1 MRFSKTSRDFKVQK
15 IASTTRRLLCSGS
28 ADSSISYSRSLSLR
42 SDRLK
47 EATSHSGAPLDT
59 TTEERLIRPARNVSG
74 SLRLPGDK
82 SISHR
87 YAMLGAFAEGTSR
100 FTNFSTGADCA
111 STLACMEALGAAVN
125 RIGNEAV
132 EITGVAGRVTP
143 SGSPLDRG
151 NCGSTMRMIS
161 GLLSPQQGSFTLI
174 GDASLS
180 RRPMERI
187 RKPLEAMGAKLTLTD
202 GHAPLTIEGTSL
214 KPIDYTTPVPS
225 AQVKT
230 CVLLA
235 GLQTAGTTTVREAV
249 RTRDHS
255 ELALRAF
262 GATLTRTLDSV
273 SIPGPQS
280 LHAISAAVP
289 GDISSAAFFLCAA
302 ALFPGSGLV
311 LDSLGLN
318 PTRATLLDVL
328 TALGAH
334 IAVLNLEEQNAELV
348 GTVQVTAPPEGLGST
363 TISGA
368 LAAQLIDE
376 LPALAAIGP
385 FTSGG
390 IRIRDARELRV
401 KESDRI
407 ALVVRN
413 LRAMGAEVEEFEDGL
428 DVPGGQTLH
437 GATIDSGGDHRI
449 AMAFSVAALR
459 AEGDT
464 LIQGAESAAISFP
477 EFFDLLDLVAE
488 R

>member
-1 MRFSKTSRDFKVQK
+1 M
-15 IASTTRRLLCSGS
+15 L
-28 ADSSISYSRSLSLR
+28 
-42 SDRLK
+42 
-47 EATSHSGAPLDT
+47 GA
-59 TTEERLIRPARNVSG
+59 
-74 SLRLPGDK
+74 LRLPGDK

-87 YAMLGAFAEGTSR
+87 YGMLAAFAEGTSR
-100 FTNFSTGADCA
+100 FSNFSTGADCA
-111 STLACMEALGAAVN
+111 STLKCMEALGASV
-125 RIGNEAV
+125 RKLDGGVV
-132 EITGVAGRVTP
+132 EVTGVAGRVTP
-143 SGSPLDRG
+143 SSEPLDCG
-151 NCGSTMRMIS
+151 NSGSTMRMIS
-161 GLLSPQQGSFTLI
+161 GLLAPQEGTFTLI

-187 RKPLEAMGAKLTLTD
+187 RKPLSEMGARLTLTE
-202 GHAPLTIEGTSL
+202 GHAPVRIEGAAL
-214 KPIDYTTPVPS
+214 KAIDYTTPVPS

-235 GLQTAGTTTVREAV
+235 GLQTEGTTTVRESV

-262 GATLTRTLDSV
+262 GAELTRTVNSV
-273 SIPGPQS
+273 SITGPQTLRS
-280 LHAISAAVP
+280 IEANVP

-302 ALFPGSGLV
+302 SLFPGSSLV

-328 TALGAH
+328 TALGAN
-334 IAVLNLEEQNAELV
+334 ISVLNLEEKNAELV
-348 GTVQVTAPPEGLGST
+348 GTVQVTAPPEGLRST
-363 TISGA
+363 SITGA

-376 LPALAAIGP
+376 LPVLAAIGP
-385 FTSGG
+385 YTSGG
-390 IRIRDARELRV
+390 IRIRDAKELRV

-407 ALVVRN
+407 ALVVKN
-413 LRAMGAEVEEFEDGL
+413 LKAMGAEVIEFEDGL

-437 GATIDSGGDHRI
+437 GATIDAGGDHRI

-477 EFFDLLDLVAE
+477 EFFDLLDQVAE

>member
-1 MRFSKTSRDFKVQK
+1 
-15 IASTTRRLLCSGS
+15 L
-28 ADSSISYSRSLSLR
+28 
-42 SDRLK
+42 
-47 EATSHSGAPLDT
+47 P
-59 TTEERLIRPARNVSG
+59 TETQERLIRPARNIYG

-87 YAMLGAFAEGTSR
+87 YAMLAAFAEGISH

-111 STLACMEALGAAVN
+111 STLACMQALGARVN
-125 RIGNEAV
+125 KTNENSV
-132 EITGVAGRVTP
+132 EISGVSGHVTP
-143 SGSPLDRG
+143 AGHPLDCG
-151 NCGSTMRMIS
+151 NSGSTMRMIS
-161 GLLSPQQGSFTLI
+161 GLLAPQQGSFTLN
-174 GDASLS
+174 GDDSLS

-202 GHAPLTIEGTSL
+202 GHAPLTIHGSPL
-214 KPIDYTTPVPS
+214 QAVDYTTPVPS

-230 CVLLA
+230 CILLA
-235 GLQTAGTTTVREAV
+235 GLQTDGTTIVREAV

-262 GATLTRTLDSV
+262 SAKLTRTLESV
-273 SIPGPQS
+273 SISGPQS
-280 LHAISAAVP
+280 LHAIDAAVP

-302 ALFPGSGLV
+302 AIFPGSSLV

-334 IAVLNLEEQNAELV
+334 IAVLNLEEKHSELV
-348 GTVQVTAPPEGLGST
+348 GTVQITSPAQGLGST
-363 TISGA
+363 EVSGA

-376 LPALAAIGP
+376 LPVLAAIAP
-385 FTSGG
+385 YTSGG
-390 IRIRDARELRV
+390 IRIRDAKELRV

-407 ALVVRN
+407 ALVVKN
-413 LRAMGAEVEEFEDGL
+413 LRAMGAEVAEFEDGL

-437 GATIDSGGDHRI
+437 GATIDSGGDHRL

-459 AEGDT
+459 AQGDT
-464 LIQGAESAAISFP
+464 LIQGADSAAISFP
-477 EFFDLLDLVAE
+477 EFFNLLDLVAE

>member
-1 MRFSKTSRDFKVQK
+1 LQ
-15 IASTTRRLLCSGS
+15 
-28 ADSSISYSRSLSLR
+28 
-42 SDRLK
+42 
-47 EATSHSGAPLDT
+47 
-59 TTEERLIRPARNVSG
+59 TENQERIVRPARNVLG

-87 YAMLGAFAEGTSR
+87 YGMLAAFAEGTSR

-111 STLACMEALGAAVN
+111 STLVCMEALGAKV
-125 RIGNEAV
+125 RRLQDGTV
-132 EITGVAGRVTP
+132 EVTGVGGRVTP
-143 SGSPLDRG
+143 ASGPLDCG
-151 NCGSTMRMIS
+151 NSGSTMRMIS
-161 GLLSPQQGSFTLI
+161 GLLAPQEGRFTLV

-187 RKPLEAMGAKLTLTD
+187 SKPLEAMGARLTLTE
-202 GHAPLTIEGTSL
+202 GHAPLTIEGGALTA
-214 KPIDYTTPVPS
+214 IDYTTPVPS

-262 GATLTRTLDSV
+262 GARLTRTVDSV
-273 SIPGPQS
+273 SIQGPQL
-280 LHAISAAVP
+280 LHAIEGAVP

-311 LDSLGLN
+311 LDGLGLN

-334 IAVLNLEEQNAELV
+334 ISVLNLEEKNAELV
-348 GTVQVTAPPEGLGST
+348 GTVQVTAPAEGLGST
-363 TISGA
+363 AITGA

-376 LPALAAIGP
+376 LPVLAAIGP
-385 FTSGG
+385 YTSGG

-407 ALVVRN
+407 ALVVKN
-413 LRAMGAEVEEFEDGL
+413 LRAMGAEVMEFEDGL

-459 AEGDT
+459 AQGET

-477 EFFDLLDLVAE
+477 EFFDLLEMVAE

>member
-1 MRFSKTSRDFKVQK
+1 LHT
-15 IASTTRRLLCSGS
+15 
-28 ADSSISYSRSLSLR
+28 
-42 SDRLK
+42 
-47 EATSHSGAPLDT
+47 ATQ
-59 TTEERLIRPARNVSG
+59 ERIIRPARNVYG
-74 SLRLPGDK
+74 SVRLPGDK

-87 YAMLGAFAEGTSR
+87 YGMLAAFAEGTSR

-111 STLACMEALGAAVN
+111 STLACMQVLGATVARQDDGLVAV
-125 RIGNEAV
+125 
-132 EITGVAGRVTP
+132 TGVGGHVTP
-143 SGSPLDRG
+143 SSEPLDCG
-151 NCGSTMRMIS
+151 NSGSTMRMMS
-161 GLLSPQQGSFTLI
+161 GLLAAQTGTFTLT

-187 RKPLEAMGAKLTLTD
+187 RKPLELMGARLTLTE
-202 GHAPLTIEGTSL
+202 GHAPITIHGGPL
-214 KPIDYTTPVPS
+214 AAIDFTTPVPS

-235 GLQTAGTTTVREAV
+235 GLQTEGATTVRESI

-262 GATLTRTLDSV
+262 GAHLTRTLNSV
-273 SIPGPQS
+273 SIEGPQG
-280 LHAISAAVP
+280 LHAIDAAVP

-302 ALFPGSGLV
+302 ALFPGSALV
-311 LDSLGLN
+311 IDSLGLN

-328 TALGAH
+328 TALGGH
-334 IAVLNLEEQNAELV
+334 ISVLNLEEKNAELV
-348 GTVQVTAPPEGLGST
+348 GTVQVSAPENGLGST
-363 TISGA
+363 EVSGS

-376 LPALAAIGP
+376 LPVLAAIAP
-385 FTSGG
+385 YTRGG
-390 IRIRDARELRV
+390 IRIRDAKELRV

-407 ALVVRN
+407 ALVARN

-428 DVPGGQTLH
+428 DVPGGQALH
-437 GATIDSGGDHRI
+437 GAVVDSGGDHRI

-459 AEGDT
+459 AQGDT

>member
-1 MRFSKTSRDFKVQK
+1 MHT
-15 IASTTRRLLCSGS
+15 I
-28 ADSSISYSRSLSLR
+28 
-42 SDRLK
+42 
-47 EATSHSGAPLDT
+47 
-59 TTEERLIRPARNVSG
+59 TEERLIRPARNVYG

-87 YAMLGAFAEGTSR
+87 YGMLAAFAEGTSR
-100 FTNFSTGADCA
+100 LTNFSTGADCA
-111 STLACMEALGAAVN
+111 STLACMTALGAKVDNGADGVL
-125 RIGNEAV
+125 EV
-132 EITGVAGRVTP
+132 TGVAGRVTP
-143 SGSPLDRG
+143 ANHPLDCG
-151 NCGSTMRMIS
+151 NSGSTMRMIS
-161 GLLSPQQGSFTLI
+161 GLLAPQHGSFTLV

-187 RKPLEAMGAKLTLTD
+187 RKPLEAMGARLTLTD
-202 GHAPLTIEGTSL
+202 GHAPLTIHGAPL
-214 KPIDYTTPVPS
+214 RAIDYTTPVPS

-235 GLQTAGTTTVREAV
+235 GLQTPGTTVVREGL

-262 GATLTRTLDSV
+262 GATLNRDLDSV
-273 SIPGPQS
+273 SIAGPQA
-280 LHAISAAVP
+280 LHAIDAQVP
-289 GDISSAAFFLCAA
+289 GDISSAAFFLAA
-302 ALFPGSGLV
+302 AAIFPGSTL
-311 LDSLGLN
+311 LFDSLGLN

-328 TALGAH
+328 TTLGAR
-334 IAVLNLEEQNAELV
+334 ISVLHLEEKNAELV
-348 GTVQVTAPPEGLGST
+348 GSVQITAPAEGLGT
-363 TISGA
+363 ALINGA

-376 LPALAAIGP
+376 LPVLAAIAP
-385 FTSGG
+385 YTSGG
-390 IRIRDARELRV
+390 IRIRDAKELRV

-407 ALVVRN
+407 ALVVKN
-413 LRAMGAEVEEFEDGL
+413 LRAMGAEVAEFEDGL

-437 GATIDSGGDHRI
+437 GATIDSGSDHRI

-464 LIQGAESAAISFP
+464 LIHGAESAAISFP

>member
-1 MRFSKTSRDFKVQK
+1 
-15 IASTTRRLLCSGS
+15 
-28 ADSSISYSRSLSLR
+28 
-42 SDRLK
+42 
-47 EATSHSGAPLDT
+47 
-59 TTEERLIRPARNVSG
+59 
-74 SLRLPGDK
+74 
-82 SISHR
+82 
-87 YAMLGAFAEGTSR
+87 MLAAFAEGVSR

-111 STLACMEALGAAVN
+111 STLSCMESLGAKIN
-125 RIGNEAV
+125 RINNEAV
-132 EITGVAGRVTP
+132 EITGVAGCVTP
-143 SGSPLDRG
+143 SNHSLDCG
-151 NCGSTMRMIS
+151 NSGSTMRMVS
-161 GLLSPQQGSFTLI
+161 GLLAPQQGDFTLV

-187 RKPLEAMGAKLTLTD
+187 RKPLEAMGARFTLTD
-202 GHAPLTIEGTSL
+202 GHAPLMIHGSPL
-214 KPIDYTTPVPS
+214 HPIDYTTPVPS

-235 GLQTAGTTTVREAV
+235 GLQTTGTTTVREAV

-262 GATLTRTLDSV
+262 GATLTRTIDSV
-273 SIPGPQS
+273 SISGPQS
-280 LHAISAAVP
+280 LHAIDAAVP

-302 ALFPGSGLV
+302 ALFPGSALL

-334 IAVLNLEEQNAELV
+334 IAVLNLEEKNAELV
-348 GTVQVTAPPEGLGST
+348 GTVQISSPPEGLGST
-363 TISGA
+363 AVSGA

-376 LPALAAIGP
+376 LPVLAAIAP
-385 FTSGG
+385 YTSGG
-390 IRIRDARELRV
+390 IRIRDAKELRV

-407 ALVVRN
+407 DLIVKN
-413 LRAMGAEVEEFEDGL
+413 LRAMGAEVAEFEDGV

-437 GATIDSGGDHRI
+437 GAAIDSGGDHRI

-459 AEGDT
+459 ANGETVIKGS
-464 LIQGAESAAISFP
+464 ESAAISFP
-477 EFFDLLDLVAE
+477 EFFNLLDLVAE